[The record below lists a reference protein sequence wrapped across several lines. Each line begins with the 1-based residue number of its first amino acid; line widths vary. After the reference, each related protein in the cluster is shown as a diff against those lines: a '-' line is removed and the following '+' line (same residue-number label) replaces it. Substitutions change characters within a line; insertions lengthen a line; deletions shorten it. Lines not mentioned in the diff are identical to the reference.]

1 MKSIISNNITSQLLT
16 IDKMAEMISMAPDKL
31 KLDLKTLKDMGYEIR
46 NENTNVQIPQGYWM
60 IPYAFP
66 TLSNLS
72 VQMYK
77 RL

>member
-1 MKSIISNNITSQLLT
+1 M
-16 IDKMAEMISMAPDKL
+16 
-31 KLDLKTLKDMGYEIR
+31 DLQVLKDMGYEVR

>member
-1 MKSIISNNITSQLLT
+1 MKYIISNDITGQLLT
-16 IDKMAEMISMAPDKL
+16 LKEMSEIVGVKPDKL
-31 KLDLKTLKDMGYEIR
+31 KIDLQLLKDMGYEVR